1 MGKTG
6 NKYSIKTDSELVA
19 AVRSGDDLAFNAL
32 FLRWFSRVEQFLQH
46 LVREQTLAEDLAQS
60 VFMKVWQHR
69 DRLEP
74 SLSLKN
80 YLFVLARNA
89 ALDFFKS
96 KRHLMMADIPTP
108 PQHLYSASE
117 QPDFQ
122 TEYIETNGRIRQIVE
137 GMPDQR
143 REIFQL
149 SRYGQLSH
157 SEIAERMG
165 LSVRTVE
172 KHIQLALQ
180 DIRKN
185 LS

>member
-1 MGKTG
+1 MSGDQ
-6 NKYSIKTDSELVA
+6 YSQKTDSELVA

-32 FLRWFSRVEQFLQH
+32 FLRWYSRVEQFLLK
-46 LVREQTLAEDLAQS
+46 LVREPALAEDLTQG
-60 VFMKVWQHR
+60 VFMKVWLYR

-74 SLSLKN
+74 SRQLGN

-89 ALDFFKS
+89 ALDVFKS
-96 KRHLMMADIPTP
+96 KRHLVMADISTP
-108 PQHLYSASE
+108 PQKENYNSE
-117 QPDFQ
+117 RPDRQLEF
-122 TEYIETNGRIRQIVE
+122 TETSGRIRQIVDA
-137 GMPDQR
+137 MPEQR
-143 REIFQL
+143 RDVFRL

-157 SEIAERMG
+157 TEIASKLG